1 MLAIKHRPQFDVKT
15 IEQHYSEKDG
25 VDVKYVC
32 TSDLIAEDVPVD
44 IFYRETPHPEFGNRY
59 FGLYLDRVRDHL
71 MITNADVIE
80 QKDFGVIAVD
90 GEYHYSQSRH
100 DYNAVTEDCAIDGG
114 RQYVRVI
121 GKSVTDQFTILR
133 IKNGDFVQL
142 YPASMVE

>member
-32 TSDLIAEDVPVD
+32 TSDLIADDVPVD

-59 FGLYLDRVRDHL
+59 FGLYWDRVRDHL

-80 QKDFGVIAVD
+80 QKDFGVIEVE

-100 DYNAVTEDCAIDGG
+100 DYNVVGNKAIDGG
-114 RQYVRVI
+114 RQYVRVVSDI
-121 GKSVTDQFTILR
+121 NDFTILR
-133 IKNGDFVQL
+133 IKNGEFVTIK
-142 YPASMVE
+142 